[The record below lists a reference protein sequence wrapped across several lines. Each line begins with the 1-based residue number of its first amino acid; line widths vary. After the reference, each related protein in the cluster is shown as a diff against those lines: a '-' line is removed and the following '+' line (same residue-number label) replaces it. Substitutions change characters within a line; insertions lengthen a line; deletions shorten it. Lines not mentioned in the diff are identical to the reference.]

1 MSLAS
6 LLKEPGQE
14 IPHSDNAK
22 YKFKAE
28 KFLRFFSILS
38 PITELPIPNSPDDSL
53 PNLIYGLWKE
63 RGGKASRPN
72 LSISIT
78 RDALTLL
85 AALFA
90 RNEIAHF
97 IPRQRA
103 RRARKYRL
111 KAGKELRE

>member
-1 MSLAS
+1 MTTRNINLRP
-6 LLKEPGQE
+6 K
-14 IPHSDNAK
+14 IPLVAGR
-22 YKFKAE
+22 
-28 KFLRFFSILS
+28 FLSILS
-38 PITELPIPNSPDDSL
+38 PITKLPIPNSPDDSL

-97 IPRQRA
+97 IPRRRA

-111 KAGKELRE
+111 KAGKKGIEGIIS